1 MFQILKEETGYNTMI
16 IIKSKC
22 RDDEKD
28 KKDEFDPNVDH
39 TKEQLLRII
48 TTCLNKPLQELLE
61 SWLANLET
69 GGSSNQAADIK
80 TEIEAI
86 CHQMEFDDC
95 DESDVFVSQ
104 IGNTKSILPDDVKNY
119 LFR

>member
-1 MFQILKEETGYNTMI
+1 MI

-22 RDDEKD
+22 RECEKD
-28 KKDEFDPNVDH
+28 KADKSHPNVDH

-48 TTCLNKPLQELLE
+48 TACLIKPLHELLE
-61 SWLANLET
+61 GWLANLKT
-69 GGSSNQAADIK
+69 DVSSNQATDIK

-86 CHQMEFDDC
+86 CHQMAFDDC
-95 DESDVFVSQ
+95 DDSSSVSVLP
-104 IGNTKSILPDDVKNY
+104 IDNTKSILPDDVKNY